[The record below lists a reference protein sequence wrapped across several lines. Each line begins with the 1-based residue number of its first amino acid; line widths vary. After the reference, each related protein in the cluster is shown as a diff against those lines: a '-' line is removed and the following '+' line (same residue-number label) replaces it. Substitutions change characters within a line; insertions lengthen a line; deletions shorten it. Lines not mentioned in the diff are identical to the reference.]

1 MCIRDRGRSLK
12 EFTREFER
20 RAADSGLEEEHAKL
34 ILVGA
39 LNKNTLGRLDTYISM
54 AFPPADG
61 RKETMEDRLARI
73 SYLSIL
79 AFLK

>member
-1 MCIRDRGRSLK
+1 MED
-12 EFTREFER
+12 FTREFER
-20 RAADSGLEEEHAKL
+20 WAADSGLDEEHAKL

-39 LNKNTLGRLDTYISM
+39 LNKDTLGRLDTYIST

-61 RKETMEDRLARI
+61 KKETTEDRLARV
-73 SYLSIL
+73 SYQAIL

>member
-1 MCIRDRGRSLK
+1 MK

-20 RAADSGLEEEHAKL
+20 RAADSGLDEEHSKL

-39 LNKNTLGRLDTYISM
+39 LNRDTLGKLDTYIST
-54 AFPPADG
+54 AYPPADG
-61 RKETMEDRLARI
+61 KKETMEDRLARV
-73 SYLSIL
+73 SYMAIL